1 MSINSSSPY
10 VWPQPFQWPSNVGAT
25 GDSPATPAAHTGTTT
40 QGNANTPSSGQ
51 TTPGT
56 GTSTLFQQL
65 VADIQAVLVEGQ
77 GTSTSPANSTTG
89 TSTSDTTVPASL
101 GGETT
106 ATDPADQLATDI
118 QSIYSQIQA
127 NQANAETT
135 TQTMTTGQLDP
146 TSQAQTHHHHHHG
159 GGAQASETSS
169 VGTSATTGTSSTT
182 ASTSTADSGNSVPS
196 SIQTASQALAA
207 DILQAL
213 QSYGSS
219 SSSTETPGVTA

>member
-10 VWPQPFQWPSNVGAT
+10 VWPQPFQWQSDVGAT
-25 GDSPATPAAHTGTTT
+25 GGNTAAPAAETGTTT
-40 QGNANTPSSGQ
+40 QGNSNTPSSGQ
-51 TTPGT
+51 TTPRT

-65 VADIQAVLVEGQ
+65 AADIQAVLVQGQ
-77 GTSTSPANSTTG
+77 GTSTTPTSSTTG
-89 TSTSDTTVPASL
+89 TSTEDTTVPASL

-127 NQANAETT
+127 NQADTETT
-135 TQTMTTGQLDP
+135 TQTAATGQLDP
-146 TSQAQTHHHHHHG
+146 TTQAQPHHHHHHG
-159 GGAQASETSS
+159 GDAQSSETSA
-169 VGTSATTGTSSTT
+169 VGTAGTSSTT
-182 ASTSTADSGNSVPS
+182 ASTSTAASGNSVPS
-196 SIQTASQALAA
+196 GIQTASQALAA